1 MRLRELR
8 GSAFDFLFIYFIII
22 IIFLFK
28 YVWDIWEDLRDSDM
42 RFGGGG
48 GERGIVEKRNSLG
61 EKQFFAEEKYFGEKF
76 FPLRYEF

>member
-8 GSAFDFLFIYFIII
+8 GSAFDFLFIYFLLLLFFYSSMFERYER
-22 IIFLFK
+22 IFVILIC
-28 YVWDIWEDLRDSDM
+28 VL
-42 RFGGGG
+42 GG